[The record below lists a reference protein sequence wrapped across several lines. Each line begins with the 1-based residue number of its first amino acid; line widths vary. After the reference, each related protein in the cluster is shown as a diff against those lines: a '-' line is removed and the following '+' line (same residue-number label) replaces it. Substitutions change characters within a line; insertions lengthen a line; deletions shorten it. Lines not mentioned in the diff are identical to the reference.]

1 LRWKTEHQK
10 PYRQEQN
17 HMRREIISQGLMY
30 ALVSLFVFAVKP
42 LLN

>member
-1 LRWKTEHQK
+1 
-10 PYRQEQN
+10 
-17 HMRREIISQGLMY
+17 MRREIISQGLMY